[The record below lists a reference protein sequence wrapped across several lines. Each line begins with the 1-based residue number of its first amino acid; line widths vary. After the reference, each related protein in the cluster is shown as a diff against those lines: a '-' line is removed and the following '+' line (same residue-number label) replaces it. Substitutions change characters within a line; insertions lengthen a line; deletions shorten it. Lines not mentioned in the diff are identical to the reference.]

1 MVWLIFTG
9 SAAVIVLAATQL
21 ARFGDAIAVRTK
33 LGGMF
38 VGTLLLAGATSLPE
52 LLTAI
57 SSLRQGVPNLA
68 AGNMLGSNMFNMFM
82 LAILDML
89 FRQERILRRV
99 ATRHALTASLA
110 TLLIGAAAFFILA
123 DIDVQIG
130 WIGLDSLVLLAIYV
144 AAVHQIR
151 AANPAAAADPVS
163 EAELEGVPRLSLA
176 LAGFFAAAGVL
187 VLVTPQLVSSST
199 EIAEMTGLGAGFVG
213 TTLVAMVT
221 SLPELVTT
229 IAAVRIGAF
238 DLAIGNLFGSNAFN
252 VVTLSLS
259 DFFFTQGRF
268 LGAIDPAFA
277 LVALL
282 GLILTSMGLIGNL
295 ARIERRLFLLEVDA
309 LAILLVYLG
318 GLWFLYARGI
328 GA

>member
-1 MVWLIFTG
+1 MVWLNFTG